1 MLECNIIFE
10 RYEIKKGDFMLKIKL
25 EKIIFENV
33 KVECSLVFIVN
44 KDFDYVWVKNKEL
57 LEIFKYEGE
66 GVFLD

>member
-1 MLECNIIFE
+1 
-10 RYEIKKGDFMLKIKL
+10 MLKIKL

>member
-1 MLECNIIFE
+1 M
-10 RYEIKKGDFMLKIKL
+10 KKGDFMLKIKL

-33 KVECSLVFIVN
+33 KVECSLVFIIN
-44 KDFDYVWVKNKEL
+44 KDFDYVWVKNKKL